1 MGRIIDDLLK
11 EIPSNE
17 MVVQIKEI
25 CNQIWEEE
33 KEGIK
38 YPKMLPEGANIFLA
52 LEVPSKH
59 KGDISFL
66 TLERD
71 PMNEYVSNY
80 YSIKIPHIQP
90 LDLPQMPK
98 KYQSHKLEGIS
109 AKKILIEF
117 AKLVKFYRGA

>member
-1 MGRIIDDLLK
+1 MGQIIDDLLK
-11 EIPSNE
+11 EIPSSE
-17 MVVQIKEI
+17 KVIQIKEI

-38 YPKMLPEGANIFLA
+38 YPKLLPDGGNIFLA

-59 KGDISFL
+59 KGNVSFL

-71 PMNEYVSNY
+71 PMDEYVSNY
-80 YSIKIPHIQP
+80 YSIKIPHIQYI
-90 LDLPQMPK
+90 PQMPN